1 YKAKAAV
8 QACDKGQVSCE
19 GYRILAS
26 ISQDLNNINDAE
38 IVYNIQQL
46 IGKGGQQ
53 NVVDILK
60 YLISGLIERKILDVM
75 NPKIHL
81 RISDD
86 GRNVGQKVKQV
97 MITCSIFDD
106 IDNLY

>member
-1 YKAKAAV
+1 M
-8 QACDKGQVSCE
+8 
-19 GYRILAS
+19 
-26 ISQDLNNINDAE
+26 
-38 IVYNIQQL
+38 QQL
-46 IGKGGQQ
+46 IGKGGQL

-86 GRNVGQKVKQV
+86 GRNVGQKIKQGY
-97 MITCSIFDD
+97 IRPAIFDMIPLQHWVPDELHIMLCITD
-106 IDNLY
+106 ILWRLVLDELRSRNT